1 MHADKVGLRQQ
12 CIHSPKFH
20 LQLFLHLFCR
30 AHRIRVNHLH
40 LETACA
46 PRHRSSNPTAT
57 FAAMRRFGASLSRS
71 SSTFSVSRQISPS
84 FSFTCCKTS
93 SRGGRPG
100 FVQYCTSQL
109 F

>member
-46 PRHRSSNPTAT
+46 PRHRWSNPPESHNAQRLPPHI
-57 FAAMRRFGASLSRS
+57 APHQLLQVPVVPVSRPRQRFCSAQPPRQRHSQGPCRSSRS
-71 SSTFSVSRQISPS
+71 V
-84 FSFTCCKTS
+84 
-93 SRGGRPG
+93 
-100 FVQYCTSQL
+100 
-109 F
+109 